1 MTNFYA
7 YINRHDNREAQAI
20 YEAELERKRQRQ
32 AKIDSF
38 FAENLCPG
46 NQVVLDTVA
55 MSSDGL
61 ILKDDIGG
69 DFWVASWDKSE
80 AFRLRA
86 FKRCSTLEEAKS
98 YFFALSEES
107 P

>member
-7 YINRHDNREAQAI
+7 FINRHDNREAQAI

-86 FKRCSTLEEAKS
+86 FKRCSSLEEAKALF
-98 YFFALSEES
+98 YALSEES

>member
-38 FAENLCPG
+38 FAENLCSG
-46 NQVVLDTVA
+46 NQVVFDTVA
-55 MSSDGL
+55 LSSDGL

-80 AFRLRA
+80 GFRLLA
-86 FKRCSTLEEAKS
+86 FKRCLSLEEAKN